1 MPDDRQLDQRKAAIL
16 RAVVQQYIE
25 TAQPV
30 GSSTVSARAD
40 VAVSS
45 ATVRN
50 DMTILEH
57 EGYLLQPHTSAG
69 RIPTEKGYRYFVDT
83 LSGSESLSP
92 TNIRMVRDFFATAH
106 GELEQ
111 MLADTS
117 SLLSAVTGTAAV
129 VVGDATDEST
139 FRSVQLVDLSST
151 AILAVAVLSNGLVLK
166 RTIELGHAGVVVRRD
181 GTGATSSSTGTGVD
195 TLGGGAGGKGPGA
208 PGTGSSLGMDAV
220 ELAEAQALLSSVMIG
235 RTVSGLGSVTI
246 DPAAP
251 GGELAAFAVDAI
263 RDAAVAESQQV
274 FVEGRAR
281 IAGSFDAR
289 ETIEAVLGILEQQF
303 VVVSLLKELVDGGV
317 AVSIGS
323 ESGVAHLAECSLV
336 VAPYRLGGES
346 AGAIAVLGPTR
357 MNYPETL
364 SAVAVVSQR
373 LSSLLSEG

>member
-1 MPDDRQLDQRKAAIL
+1 MLDDRQLDQRKAAIL

-83 LSGSESLSP
+83 LTGSEPLSP
-92 TNIRMVRDFFATAH
+92 TNVRMVRDFFSSAH

-117 SLLSAVTGTAAV
+117 SLLSTVTGTAAV
-129 VVGDATDEST
+129 VVGEAIDEST

-151 AILAVAVLSNGLVLK
+151 AILAVAVLSNGVVLK
-166 RTIELGHAGVVVRRD
+166 RTIELGAGAA
-181 GTGATSSSTGTGVD
+181 GGGVD
-195 TLGGGAGGKGPGA
+195 NDELADA
-208 PGTGSSLGMDAV
+208 QAYVSSLV
-220 ELAEAQALLSSVMIG
+220 IG
-235 RTVSGLGSVTI
+235 QSLSGLDSV
-246 DPAAP
+246 AAVASMP
-251 GGELAAFAVDAI
+251 GGVLAGLAIEAI
-263 RDAAVAESQQV
+263 RDAAEAESQQV

-303 VVVSLLKELVDGGV
+303 VVVSLLKELIDGGV

-323 ESGVAHLAECSLV
+323 ESGVARLAECSLV

>member
-1 MPDDRQLDQRKAAIL
+1 MQDDRQLDQRKAAIL

-50 DMTILEH
+50 DMTQLERD
-57 EGYLLQPHTSAG
+57 GYLAQPHTSAG
-69 RIPTEKGYRYFVDT
+69 RVPTEKGYRYFVDT
-83 LSGSESLSP
+83 LAGPGPLQPQSV
-92 TNIRMVRDFFATAH
+92 RMVREFFATTH

-111 MLADTS
+111 MLAETS
-117 SLLSAVTGTAAV
+117 RLLADVTGTAAV
-129 VVGDATDEST
+129 VVGEPVEVATI
-139 FRSVQLVDLSST
+139 RSVQLIDLTPRTVLGVMVMSNGVIVKRTVELDEDVDADDL
-151 AILAVAVLSNGLVLK
+151 AAAQRAVAEATAGQSLQVLGEWAPPAD
-166 RTIELGHAGVVVRRD
+166 R
-181 GTGATSSSTGTGVD
+181 
-195 TLGGGAGGKGPGA
+195 PGA
-208 PGTGSSLGMDAV
+208 A
-220 ELAEAQALLSSVMIG
+220 LAATAAQAL
-235 RTVSGLGSVTI
+235 
-246 DPAAP
+246 
-251 GGELAAFAVDAI
+251 
-263 RDAAVAESQQV
+263 RDAANAESHQM
-274 FVEGRAR
+274 FVDGRSH

-303 VVVSLLKELVDGGV
+303 VVVSLLKELVDNGL

-323 ESGVAHLAECSLV
+323 ESGVAPLADCSLV
-336 VAPYRLGGES
+336 VAPYQAGGEP

-373 LSSLLSEG
+373 LSRLLSEG